1 MPLESSPENPQPL
14 RLISNKVRGWIDRL
28 GPVWVEAQLIEI
40 SRRAGRTIF
49 LTLRD
54 RLAPVSASVTISATT
69 FDSAGPLAEGAT
81 VVARLKPSYFEQSGR
96 FSFYCDAIT
105 PVGEGRLLAQ
115 LEQTKRL
122 LQAEGLF
129 DPARKRPL
137 PFLPR
142 AVGLVTGA
150 DSAAERDVVEN
161 ARRRW
166 PAVRLLVR
174 HALVQGPQAAEQLI
188 AAVRRLDGQPEVDV
202 IVIARGGGSLEDL
215 LPFSDEGLVRAV
227 AACRTPVVSAI
238 GHESDNPILDLVA
251 DYRAST
257 PTDAAKRVVPDAAE
271 ELARIR
277 QARQRMRQC
286 VATLVAR
293 QQEALDRAAVPARCW
308 PTRPPASGCGAT
320 RSSALRDRARRAIAA
335 RLDAEGTAVRHSLD
349 RIRAVSPQATLERGY
364 AILVGSAGQPV
375 RSVTAV
381 AVEEDVVAH
390 LADGQLVVAGTRD
403 AEPEESDDRGADRTR
418 RSATSRPATSWSRWC
433 SGWRA
438 AAPRWTSRWPC
449 GNAASSWP
457 RSASPGWTAPRPG
470 SRPPARRHRRPDSE
484 LTRRSVPR
492 AWGLRELELAR
503 PTGQA
508 YAAGDRLGRELE
520 VVGERLRGG
529 TKRRR

>member
-1 MPLESSPENPQPL
+1 VPLESSPENPQPL

-28 GPVWVEAQLIEI
+28 GPVWVEAQLIGV

-69 FDSAGPLAEGAT
+69 LDSAGPLTEGAT
-81 VVARLKPSYFEQSGR
+81 VIARLKPSYFEQSGR
-96 FSFYCDAIT
+96 FSYYCDAIT

-122 LQAEGLF
+122 LQVEGLF

-142 AVGLVTGA
+142 TVGLVTGA

-174 HALVQGPQAAEQLI
+174 HALVQGSQAAEQVM
-188 AAVRRLDGQPEVDV
+188 AAVRRLDGHPEVDV

-257 PTDAAKRVVPDAAE
+257 PTDAAKRIVPDAAE
-271 ELARIR
+271 ELARLR
-277 QARQRMRQC
+277 QVRQRMQNC
-286 VATLVAR
+286 VTTLVVR
-293 QQEALDRAAVPARCW
+293 EQEALTALRSRPVLAD
-308 PTRPPASGCGAT
+308 PTASFGL
-320 RSSALRDRARRAIAA
+320 RMDEIHRLRDRSHRAIML
-335 RLDAEGTAVRHSLD
+335 RLDADRTAVRHCLD

-381 AVEEDVVAH
+381 AMEEDVVAH
-390 LADGQLVVAGTRD
+390 LADGQLVAQVR
-403 AEPEESDDRGADRTR
+403 EI
-418 RSATSRPATSWSRWC
+418 RPR
-433 SGWRA
+433 
-438 AAPRWTSRWPC
+438 
-449 GNAASSWP
+449 
-457 RSASPGWTAPRPG
+457 
-470 SRPPARRHRRPDSE
+470 
-484 LTRRSVPR
+484 
-492 AWGLRELELAR
+492 
-503 PTGQA
+503 
-508 YAAGDRLGRELE
+508 
-520 VVGERLRGG
+520 GER
-529 TKRRR
+529 